1 MIKYGY
7 LKENEKLQIVYYKS
21 KAGRPK
27 IKFYR
32 CKMKNEG
39 LIPKAITNM
48 KFNVKKKGNSNG
60 LSIRLKPG

>member
-1 MIKYGY
+1 MR
-7 LKENEKLQIVYYKS
+7 NCKLYTTR
-21 KAGRPK
+21 ARRGRPK

-48 KFNVKKKGNSNG
+48 KFNVKKKATVMALASV
-60 LSIRLKPG
+60 